1 MSGICVTCHSTSWT
15 QGHFAKLDRTLVETD
30 QMVGAATQWV
40 AHAWQNGWADRSNP
54 FDEPIEQ
61 KWIRQWLFYANSV
74 RYASAMTGAPDYA
87 AFKNGWWSLTENLR
101 EMEEW
106 LRLFRR

>member
-1 MSGICVTCHSTSWT
+1 
-15 QGHFAKLDRTLVETD
+15 
-30 QMVGAATQWV
+30 V